1 MHILA
6 AFVTA
11 ATAVRTGKLPAAPVS
26 PAHHTSAAPEAAWQ
40 RATPE
45 AAEPVQ
51 CRHQEAHPQ
60 TGRTAPLCFAHP
72 WIRAAPPPETCTAR
86 TQRIHAPSWHRTR
99 VRGSPSP
106 SADSSCMP

>member
-1 MHILA
+1 MHIFA

-11 ATAVRTGKLPAAPVS
+11 ATAARIGKAPAAPVS
-26 PAHHTSAAPEAAWQ
+26 PPHHTSDVLVDAWQ

-60 TGRTAPLCFAHP
+60 TGRTAPLCFGHP
-72 WIRAAPPPETCTAR
+72 
-86 TQRIHAPSWHRTR
+86 
-99 VRGSPSP
+99 
-106 SADSSCMP
+106 